1 MSKNIYCDL
10 QLEPSHGDG
19 SNEGLQDIVSLR
31 NKENYLR
38 IIKESPI
45 LSGALP
51 T

>member
-1 MSKNIYCDL
+1 MAY
-10 QLEPSHGDG
+10 GDG
-19 SNEGLQDIVSLR
+19 SDEVLRDTVSLR

-51 T
+51 TWLEL